1 MAEIPSLIP
10 HHCAFCLK
18 HLPMDGAPTIFPCAR
33 CMTPYCSVDCR
44 AKDKTEGCRLLWNEA
59 ALDEE
64 TGECVR
70 PARTR
75 HMDICGDVARVGLE
89 QYYANV
95 EAKQEALAAVRSNSF
110 EIERA
115 ARDLDE
121 PPTCYICLEGGD
133 GLVRECNCRGNTGFA
148 HLECLIQYAKTL
160 TPQNSFSFR
169 WHSCRNCRSSFTGT
183 TRLALARECWKT
195 YCSEPEDDWRRMWA
209 LDTLV
214 TPLSDELYCYPE
226 ALRAAEAHLATLQ
239 KHFSHEDPT
248 GDRLT
253 AAKVKLIMCHTKL
266 GRHDEALQ
274 LAEEVYAHNMSQYGP
289 DHRSTLNAVNNLTVG
304 LAGCG
309 FEVRRRTLLRDAYE
323 RATHLLGAEDDTT
336 YNLRNGLASSLY
348 RAGDAPREGMVEAAE
363 LLVISVRVARQIYG
377 SGHEITK
384 LAVRFRDNV
393 SSAIAAFD
401 RDSASQRPMK
411 RRRLRL
417 RDVDRR
423 AELANA
429 PPVLNEKR
437 ISRAGQR
444 DTHAWA
450 DYYGKGLTTLG
461 QHVEDDKGASRP
473 PPAHRPPLIDE
484 DGYVPPLPPAPE
496 QSRCVVS

>member
-1 MAEIPSLIP
+1 MAEIPSLVP
-10 HHCAFCLK
+10 LHCAFCLK
-18 HLPMDGAPTIFPCAR
+18 HLPVDGAPTVACAR
-33 CMTPYCSVDCR
+33 CATPYCSVDCR
-44 AKDKTEGCRLLWNEA
+44 AKDKTEGCRLRWNEA

-75 HMDICGDVARVGLE
+75 HMDICGDIARIGLE
-89 QYYANV
+89 QYYANI

-110 EIERA
+110 EIDRA

-121 PPTCYICLEGGD
+121 QPTCYICLEGGD

-183 TRLALARECWKT
+183 TRLALARECWST
-195 YCSEPEDDWRRMWA
+195 YCSEPEDDWRRLWA

-253 AAKVKLIMCHTKL
+253 AAKVKLILCHTKL
-266 GRHDEALQ
+266 GRHAEALQ

-289 DHRSTLNAVNNLTVG
+289 DHRSTLSAVNNLSVG

-309 FEVRRRTLLRDAYE
+309 FEARRRTLLRDAYE

-336 YNLRNGLASSLY
+336 HNLRNGLASSLY
-348 RAGDAPREGMVEAAE
+348 RAGDAPREDMVEAAA
-363 LLVISVRVARQIYG
+363 LLEISARVARQTYG

-393 SSAIAAFD
+393 SSAIDAFD

-411 RRRLRL
+411 RRGLRL

-423 AELANA
+423 AELAKAA
-429 PPVLNEKR
+429 PILNERR

-461 QHVEDDKGASRP
+461 QHVDEDDKGASRR

-484 DGYVPPLPPAPE
+484 DGYVPPPPPPE
-496 QSRCVVS
+496 QSRCAVS